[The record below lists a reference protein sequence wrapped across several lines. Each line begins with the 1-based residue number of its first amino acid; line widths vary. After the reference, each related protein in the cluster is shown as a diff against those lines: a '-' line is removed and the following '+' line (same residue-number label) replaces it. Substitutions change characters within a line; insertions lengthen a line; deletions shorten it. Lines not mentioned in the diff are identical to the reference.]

1 MTDLRMMD
9 NVPSAPVAMGKATST
24 LPTPSNNRVGRCS
37 SRTAL
42 LVFLGAFSHY
52 HYTVFSP
59 AGHHHLTFI
68 SSHEPWS
75 FNRDLKQNLPRI

>member
-9 NVPSAPVAMGKATST
+9 NVPSTPMATRKATST

-42 LVFLGAFSHY
+42 LVFLGVSSHY

-59 AGHHHLTFI
+59 AGHHQLTFYQAMNHGVLI
-68 SSHEPWS
+68 
-75 FNRDLKQNLPRI
+75 QI